1 MTMLERTGIPTDDD
15 LEKVIPDKKRLA
27 KGPVVIIEC
36 FQKIPCD
43 PCAISCKLG
52 VIKPFKDINDLP
64 QVDFDKCTGCG
75 ICISSCPG
83 LAIFVIDMNY
93 SEEKSLIKL
102 PHEMLPLPEKGENVY
117 ALDRAG
123 SILGKVK
130 VIKVLKIKNKTNIIS
145 IEVPKS
151 MVMKVRSIKVEDK
164 NNER

>member
-1 MTMLERTGIPTDDD
+1 MLEKTGIPTDND

-36 FQKIPCD
+36 FQRIPCD

-52 VIKPFKDINDLP
+52 AIKPFIDINDLP
-64 QVDFDKCTGCG
+64 QVDFNKCTGCG

-83 LAIFVIDMNY
+83 LAIFVIDKNY

-102 PHEMLPLPEKGENVY
+102 PHEMLPLPEKGEDVY
-117 ALDRAG
+117 VLDRAG
-123 SILGKVK
+123 AILGKAK
-130 VIKVLKIKNKTNIIS
+130 VARVLKIKNKTNIIS
-145 IEVPKS
+145 LEVPKS
-151 MVMKVRSIKVEDK
+151 MAMKVRSIKVEDK

>member
-1 MTMLERTGIPTDDD
+1 MLERTGIPTADD

-52 VIKPFKDINDLP
+52 AIKPFEDINDLP
-64 QVDFDKCTGCG
+64 IVDFNKCTGCG

-93 SEEKSLIKL
+93 SDDKSLIKL
-102 PHEMLPLPEKGENVY
+102 PHEMLPLPEKGEEVY

-123 SILGKVK
+123 SILCKVK
-130 VIKVLKIKNKTNIIS
+130 VIKVLKIKNKTHIIS
-145 IEVPKS
+145 LEVPIS
-151 MVMKVRSIKVEDK
+151 MAMKVRSIKAEDK

>member
-1 MTMLERTGIPTDDD
+1 MLEKTGIPTDDD

-27 KGPVVIIEC
+27 RGPVVTIEC
-36 FQKIPCD
+36 FQRIPCD

-52 VIKPFKDINDLP
+52 AIKPFKDINDLP
-64 QVDFDKCTGCG
+64 MVDFDKCTGCG

-93 SEEKSLIKL
+93 SDEKSLIKL
-102 PHEMLPLPEKGENVY
+102 PHEMIPLPEKGEDIY

-130 VIKVLKIKNKTNIIS
+130 VVRVLKIKNKTNIIS
-145 IEVPKS
+145 LEVPKS
-151 MVMKVRSIKVEDK
+151 MVMKVRSIKMEGK
-164 NNER
+164 N

>member
-1 MTMLERTGIPTDDD
+1 MLERTGIPTDDD

-36 FQKIPCD
+36 FQRIPCD

-52 VIKPFKDINDLP
+52 AIKPFKDINDLP
-64 QVDFDKCTGCG
+64 IVDFDKCTGCG

-93 SEEKSLIKL
+93 SDEKSLIKL
-102 PHEMLPLPEKGENVY
+102 PHEMLPLPEKGEDVY

-123 SILGKVK
+123 SILGTVK
-130 VIKVLKIKNKTNIIS
+130 VIKVIKIKDKTNIIS
-145 IEVPKS
+145 LEVPKG
-151 MVMKVRSIKVEDK
+151 MAMKIRSIKVEGK
-164 NNER
+164 NQ

>member
-1 MTMLERTGIPTDDD
+1 MLERTGIPTDDD

-52 VIKPFKDINDLP
+52 AIKPFEDINDLP
-64 QVDFDKCTGCG
+64 VVDFDKCTGCG

-83 LAIFVIDMNY
+83 LAIFVIDVNY
-93 SEEKSLIKL
+93 SEKISLIKL
-102 PHEMLPLPEKGENVY
+102 PHEMLPLPEKGEEVY
-117 ALDRAG
+117 ALDRDG
-123 SILGKVK
+123 SILGKAK
-130 VIKVLKIKNKTNIIS
+130 VVRVLKIKNKTHIIS
-145 IEVPKS
+145 LEVPKS

>member
-1 MTMLERTGIPTDDD
+1 MLEKTGIPTDDD

-27 KGPVVIIEC
+27 KCPVVIIEC

-43 PCAISCKLG
+43 PCAVSCKFG
-52 VIKPFKDINDLP
+52 AIKSFKDINDLP
-64 QVDFDKCTGCG
+64 IVDFDKCTGCG

-102 PHEMLPLPEKGENVY
+102 PYEMLPLPEKGEDVY

-130 VIKVLKIKNKTNIIS
+130 VKKVLKIKNKTNIVS
-145 IEVPKS
+145 LEVPKS
-151 MVMKVRSIKVEDK
+151 MTMKVRSIKVGDK
-164 NNER
+164 K

>member
-1 MTMLERTGIPTDDD
+1 MLERTGIPTDDD
-15 LEKVIPDKKRLA
+15 LEKVIPGKKRLA
-27 KGPVVIIEC
+27 QGPVVIIEC

-52 VIKPFKDINDLP
+52 AIKPFKDINDLP
-64 QVDFDKCTGCG
+64 IVDFDKCTGCG

-93 SEEKSLIKL
+93 SEKKSLIKL
-102 PHEMLPLPEKGENVY
+102 PHEMLPLLEKGEDVY

-123 SILGKVK
+123 GILGKAK
-130 VIKVLKIKNKTNIIS
+130 VVRVLKIKNKTNIIS
-145 IEVPKS
+145 LEIPKS
-151 MVMKVRSIKVEDK
+151 MAMKVRSIKVEDK

>member
-1 MTMLERTGIPTDDD
+1 VLERTGIPTDDD

-52 VIKPFKDINDLP
+52 AIKPFKDINDLP

-83 LAIFVIDMNY
+83 LAIFVIDQNY
-93 SEEKSLIKL
+93 SDKKSLIKL
-102 PHEMLPLPEKGENVY
+102 PHEMLPLPEKGEDVY

-123 SILGKVK
+123 SILGKAK
-130 VIKVLKIKNKTNIIS
+130 VVRVLKIKNKTNIIS
-145 IEVPKS
+145 LEVPKS
-151 MVMKVRSIKVEDK
+151 TAMKVRSIKVEGK
-164 NNER
+164 K

>member
-1 MTMLERTGIPTDDD
+1 MLERTGIPTDDD
-15 LEKVIPDKKRLA
+15 LEKIIPDKKRLA

-43 PCAISCKLG
+43 PCAVSCKFG
-52 VIKPFKDINDLP
+52 AIKPFKDINDLP

-93 SEEKSLIKL
+93 SDSKSLIKL
-102 PHEMLPLPEKGENVY
+102 PYEMLPLPEKGKDVY

-123 SILGKVK
+123 RVLGKVK

-145 IEVPKS
+145 LEVPKG
-151 MVMKVRSIKVEDK
+151 MAMKVRSIKVEGK

>member
-1 MTMLERTGIPTDDD
+1 MLERTGIPTADD

-52 VIKPFKDINDLP
+52 AIKPFEDINDLP
-64 QVDFDKCTGCG
+64 VVDFNKCTGCG

-93 SEEKSLIKL
+93 SDDKSLIKL
-102 PHEMLPLPEKGENVY
+102 PHEMLPLPEKGEEVY

-123 SILGKVK
+123 SILCKVK
-130 VIKVLKIKNKTNIIS
+130 VIKVLKIKNKTHIIS
-145 IEVPKS
+145 LEVPKS
-151 MVMKVRSIKVEDK
+151 MAMKARSIKAEDK

>member
-1 MTMLERTGIPTDDD
+1 MLERTGIPTDDD

-36 FQKIPCD
+36 FQRIPCD

-52 VIKPFKDINDLP
+52 AIKPFKDINDLP
-64 QVDFDKCTGCG
+64 IVDFDKCTGCG

-93 SEEKSLIKL
+93 SDEKSLIKL
-102 PHEMLPLPEKGENVY
+102 PHEMLPLPEKGEDVY

-130 VIKVLKIKNKTNIIS
+130 VVRVLKIKNKTNIIS
-145 IEVPKS
+145 LEVPKS
-151 MVMKVRSIKVEDK
+151 MVMKVRSIKVEGK
-164 NNER
+164 N

>member
-1 MTMLERTGIPTDDD
+1 MLERTGIPTDDD

-52 VIKPFKDINDLP
+52 AIKPFKDINDLP

-75 ICISSCPG
+75 VCISSCPG

-93 SEEKSLIKL
+93 SDDKSLIKI
-102 PHEMLPLPEKGENVY
+102 PHEMLPLPGKGEDVY
-117 ALDRAG
+117 VLDRAG
-123 SILGKVK
+123 NILGKVK
-130 VIKVLKIKNKTNIIS
+130 VIKVSKIKNKTNIIS
-145 IEVPKS
+145 LEVPKS
-151 MVMKVRSIKVEDK
+151 MTMKVRSIKVEGK
-164 NNER
+164 TNER

>member
-1 MTMLERTGIPTDDD
+1 MLERTGIPTDDD

-43 PCAISCKLG
+43 PCAASCKFG
-52 VIKPFKDINDLP
+52 AIKSFKDINDLP
-64 QVDFDKCTGCG
+64 IVDFDKCTGCG

-83 LAIFVIDMNY
+83 LAIFVIDENY
-93 SEEKSLIKL
+93 SDEKSLIKI
-102 PHEMLPLPEKGENVY
+102 PHEMLPLPEKGEDVY

-130 VIKVLKIKNKTNIIS
+130 VIKVLKIKNKTNIFS
-145 IEVPKS
+145 LEVPKS
-151 MVMKVRSIKVEDK
+151 MVMKVRSIKVEK
-164 NNER
+164 

>member
-1 MTMLERTGIPTDDD
+1 MLERTGIPTDDD
-15 LEKVIPDKKRLA
+15 LEKVIPDKERLA
-27 KGPVVIIEC
+27 KGPVVVIEC

-52 VIKPFKDINDLP
+52 AIKPFKDINDLP

-83 LAIFVIDMNY
+83 LAIFVIEMNY

-123 SILGKVK
+123 SMLGKVK
-130 VIKVLKIKNKTNIIS
+130 VIKVLKIKNKTNIMS

-151 MVMKVRSIKVEDK
+151 MAMKVRSIKVEDK

>member
-1 MTMLERTGIPTDDD
+1 MLERTGIPTDDD

-52 VIKPFKDINDLP
+52 AIKSFKDINDLP
-64 QVDFDKCTGCG
+64 IVDFDKCTGCG

-93 SEEKSLIKL
+93 SDEKSLIKL
-102 PHEMLPLPEKGENVY
+102 PHEMLPLPEKGEDVY

-123 SILGKVK
+123 GILGKAK
-130 VIKVLKIKNKTNIIS
+130 VVRVLKIKNKTNIIS
-145 IEVPKS
+145 LEVPKS
-151 MVMKVRSIKVEDK
+151 VAMKVRSIKAEGR
-164 NNER
+164 NP

>member
-1 MTMLERTGIPTDDD
+1 MLERTGIPTDDD

-52 VIKPFKDINDLP
+52 AIKPFKDINDLP
-64 QVDFDKCTGCG
+64 IVDFDKCTGCG

-83 LAIFVIDMNY
+83 LAIFVIDVNY

-102 PHEMLPLPEKGENVY
+102 PHEMLPLPEKGEDVY
-117 ALDRAG
+117 ALDRDG
-123 SILGKVK
+123 SILGKAK
-130 VIKVLKIKNKTNIIS
+130 VVRVLKIKNKTHIIS
-145 IEVPKS
+145 LEVPKS
-151 MVMKVRSIKVEDK
+151 TAMKVRSIKVEDK

>member
-1 MTMLERTGIPTDDD
+1 MLEKTGIPTDDD

-27 KGPVVIIEC
+27 RGPVVTIEC
-36 FQKIPCD
+36 FQRIPCD

-52 VIKPFKDINDLP
+52 AIKPFKDINDLP
-64 QVDFDKCTGCG
+64 MVDFDKCTGCG

-93 SEEKSLIKL
+93 SDEKSLIKL
-102 PHEMLPLPEKGENVY
+102 PHEMIPLPEKGEDVY

-130 VIKVLKIKNKTNIIS
+130 VVRVLKIKNKTNIIS
-145 IEVPKS
+145 LEVPKS
-151 MVMKVRSIKVEDK
+151 MVMKVRSIKMEGK
-164 NNER
+164 N

>member
-1 MTMLERTGIPTDDD
+1 MLERTGIPTDDD

-52 VIKPFKDINDLP
+52 AIKPFKDINDLP

-75 ICISSCPG
+75 VCISSCPG

-102 PHEMLPLPEKGENVY
+102 PHEMLPLPEKGEDVY

-123 SILGKVK
+123 SMLGKIK

-145 IEVPKS
+145 LEVPKS
-151 MVMKVRSIKVEDK
+151 MTMKVRSIKVEGK
-164 NNER
+164 NQ

>member
-1 MTMLERTGIPTDDD
+1 MLERTGIPTDDD

-27 KGPVVIIEC
+27 RGPVVIIEC

-52 VIKPFKDINDLP
+52 AIKPFKDINDLP
-64 QVDFDKCTGCG
+64 IVDFDKCTGCG

-93 SEEKSLIKL
+93 SEKKSLIKL
-102 PHEMLPLPEKGENVY
+102 PHEMLPLLEKGEDVY

-123 SILGKVK
+123 GILGKAK
-130 VIKVLKIKNKTNIIS
+130 VVRVLKIKNKTNIIS
-145 IEVPKS
+145 LEIPKS
-151 MVMKVRSIKVEDK
+151 MAMKVRSIKVEDK

>member
-1 MTMLERTGIPTDDD
+1 MLERTGIPTDDD

-43 PCAISCKLG
+43 PCAASCKFRA
-52 VIKPFKDINDLP
+52 IKPFKDINDLP

-93 SEEKSLIKL
+93 SDDKSLIKL
-102 PHEMLPLPEKGENVY
+102 PYEMLPLPEKGEDVY

-145 IEVPKS
+145 LEVPKS
-151 MVMKVRSIKVEDK
+151 MVMKVRSIKAEDK

>member
-1 MTMLERTGIPTDDD
+1 MLERTGIPTDDD
-15 LEKVIPDKKRLA
+15 LEKVIPNKERLA

-52 VIKPFKDINDLP
+52 AIKPFKDINDLP

-83 LAIFVIDMNY
+83 LAIFVIDENY
-93 SEEKSLIKL
+93 SDEKSLIKL
-102 PHEMLPLPEKGENVY
+102 PHEMLPLPQKGEEIY

-123 SILGKVK
+123 ETVGKAK
-130 VIKVLKIKNKTNIIS
+130 VVKVLKIKSKTNIIS
-145 IEVPKS
+145 ISVPKN
-151 MVMKVRSIKVEDK
+151 MAMKIRSIRAEDK
-164 NNER
+164 RNG

>member
-1 MTMLERTGIPTDDD
+1 MLERTGIPNDDD
-15 LEKVIPDKKRLA
+15 LEKIIPDKKRLA

-52 VIKPFKDINDLP
+52 AIKPFKDINDLP
-64 QVDFDKCTGCG
+64 IVDFDKCTGCG

-93 SEEKSLIKL
+93 SDEKSLIKL
-102 PHEMLPLPEKGENVY
+102 PHEMLPLPEKGEDVY

-130 VIKVLKIKNKTNIIS
+130 VTKVLKIKNKTNIIS
-145 IEVPKS
+145 LEVPKTI
-151 MVMKVRSIKVEDK
+151 VMKVRSIKAEDK
-164 NNER
+164 KG

>member
-1 MTMLERTGIPTDDD
+1 MLERTGIPTDDD

-27 KGPVVIIEC
+27 QGPVVIIEC

-52 VIKPFKDINDLP
+52 AIKPFKDINDLP
-64 QVDFDKCTGCG
+64 IVDFDKCTGCG

-102 PHEMLPLPEKGENVY
+102 PYEMLPLPEKGEDVY

-123 SILGKVK
+123 GIMGKAK
-130 VIKVLKIKNKTNIIS
+130 VVRVLKIKNKTNIIS
-145 IEVPKS
+145 LEVPKS
-151 MVMKVRSIKVEDK
+151 MAMKLRSIKVEDK

>member
-1 MTMLERTGIPTDDD
+1 MLERTGIPTDDN
-15 LEKVIPDKKRLA
+15 LEKVTPDKKRLA

-52 VIKPFKDINDLP
+52 AIKPFKNINDLP
-64 QVDFDKCTGCG
+64 IVDFDKCTGCG

-93 SEEKSLIKL
+93 SDKKSLIKL
-102 PHEMLPLPEKGENVY
+102 PHEMLPLPEKGEVVY

-130 VIKVLKIKNKTNIIS
+130 VARVLKIKNKTNVIS
-145 IEVPKS
+145 LEVPKS
-151 MVMKVRSIKVEDK
+151 MVMKVRSIKVEGR
-164 NNER
+164 NQ

>member
-1 MTMLERTGIPTDDD
+1 MLEKTGIPTDDD

-27 KGPVVIIEC
+27 QGPVVIIEC
-36 FQKIPCD
+36 FQRIPCD

-52 VIKPFKDINDLP
+52 AIKPFKDINDLP
-64 QVDFDKCTGCG
+64 IVDFDKCTGCG

-93 SEEKSLIKL
+93 SDEKSLIEL
-102 PHEMLPLPEKGENVY
+102 PHEMLPLPEKGEDVY

-130 VIKVLKIKNKTNIIS
+130 VVRVLKIKNKTNIIFL
-145 IEVPKS
+145 EVPKS
-151 MVMKVRSIKVEDK
+151 MVMKVRSIKMEGK
-164 NNER
+164 N

>member
-1 MTMLERTGIPTDDD
+1 MLERTGIPTDDD

-27 KGPVVIIEC
+27 RGPVVIIEC

-52 VIKPFKDINDLP
+52 AIKPFKDINDLP

-93 SEEKSLIKL
+93 SEENSLIKL
-102 PHEMLPLPEKGENVY
+102 PHEMLPLPEKGEDVY

-123 SILGKVK
+123 RVLGKVK

-145 IEVPKS
+145 LEVPKG
-151 MVMKVRSIKVEDK
+151 MAMKVRSIKAEDK

>member
-1 MTMLERTGIPTDDD
+1 MLERNGIPTDDD
-15 LEKVIPDKKRLA
+15 LEKIIPDKKRLA

-43 PCAISCKLG
+43 PCTISCKLG
-52 VIKPFKDINDLP
+52 AIKPFKDINDLP
-64 QVDFDKCTGCG
+64 VVDFDKCTGCG

-83 LAIFVIDMNY
+83 LAIFVIDLNY

-102 PHEMLPLPEKGENVY
+102 PHEMLPLPEKGEEVY
-117 ALDRAG
+117 ALDRDG
-123 SILGKVK
+123 SILGKAK
-130 VIKVLKIKNKTNIIS
+130 VVRVLKIKNKTHIIS
-145 IEVPKS
+145 LEVPKS

>member
-1 MTMLERTGIPTDDD
+1 MLERTGILTDND

-43 PCAISCKLG
+43 PCAVSCKLG
-52 VIKPFKDINDLP
+52 AIKPFKDINDLP

-75 ICISSCPG
+75 VCISSCPG
-83 LAIFVIDMNY
+83 LAIFVVDMNY
-93 SEEKSLIKL
+93 SEKKCLIKL
-102 PHEMLPLPEKGENVY
+102 PYEMLPLPEKGEDVD

-123 SILGKVK
+123 AILGKAK
-130 VIKVLKIKNKTNIIS
+130 VVRVLKIKNKTNIIS

-151 MVMKVRSIKVEDK
+151 MVMQVRNIKVRDK
-164 NNER
+164 NVE